1 MAVLLRMAQVVVVG
15 MAVIQDA
22 MITTTD
28 HHTEAAAA
36 AAVMEVTAVQAVS
49 LEAIESR

>member
-1 MAVLLRMAQVVVVG
+1 MVVLLRMAQVVVVG
-15 MAVIQDA
+15 MGVIQDA
-22 MITTTD
+22 MTTTTD

-36 AAVMEVTAVQAVS
+36 AAAMEVTAVQVVS

>member
-1 MAVLLRMAQVVVVG
+1 MAVLMRMAQVVVVG

-22 MITTTD
+22 MTSTTD

-36 AAVMEVTAVQAVS
+36 ATEVTAVQVVS
-49 LEAIESR
+49 LGAIESR

>member
-1 MAVLLRMAQVVVVG
+1 MAQVVVVG

-22 MITTTD
+22 MTTITD
-28 HHTEAAAA
+28 HHTEVEAAAA
-36 AAVMEVTAVQAVS
+36 AMEVKAVQVVS